1 LENNEAHEADD
12 FAFDKRLYIIFLII
26 FTEVLG
32 FSMVMPLIP
41 FLGLS
46 LGLTPIQIGL
56 IISVFSFCQL
66 FASPVT
72 GKLSDRFGRKPLL
85 ILSQLST
92 FAGFLLLGFATTAI
106 LLIIARLIDGLLGSN
121 MTVSQAYIS
130 DVTEPRHRTRVY
142 GYSSGV
148 FGAGMIFGPFISG
161 VLSRIDYSIPMFLA
175 AAVTL
180 VSIVLVVLLLPE
192 TVTEKPEKLSL
203 GFNEI
208 VPVND
213 AKRFAKA
220 PHVRNSLLMF
230 FIFNSGFFLF
240 IANFSLLAEA
250 QFHVGADQVGFYMA
264 WIGILRVA
272 IQTFLIARILRAMSE
287 GSILKTGI
295 AAMAVSMVTL
305 AFSTDY
311 MFVFVPLIFLAYG
324 TGVGRPILTSKL
336 TNSVTQKETATILGV
351 NNSLTSV
358 AQIVTPIAGG
368 FIIEY
373 LPSQTL
379 PILSALLFS
388 SLLFFVRNHVSFDS
402 EAPYAKTGTESARNP
417 PLETVLPQEKRGFC
431 TRKTTPK
438 TPCPEAFLT

>member
-1 LENNEAHEADD
+1 LKNNEAHAEADD
-12 FAFDKRLYIIFLII
+12 FAFDKRLYVIFLII

-32 FSMVMPLIP
+32 FSMVLPLIP

-92 FAGFLLLGFATTAI
+92 LAGFLLLGFATTAI
-106 LLIIARLIDGLLGSN
+106 LLIAARVIDGLLGSN

-142 GYSSGV
+142 GYSSGA
-148 FGAGMIFGPFISG
+148 FGAGMIFGPLIGG
-161 VLSRIDYSIPMFLA
+161 VLSRIDYSVPMFFA

-192 TVTEKPEKLSL
+192 TITEKPDKLSL
-203 GFNEI
+203 GFDDVI
-208 VPVND
+208 PVND
-213 AKRFAKA
+213 VKRFVKA
-220 PHVRNSLLMF
+220 PNVRNSLIMF
-230 FIFNSGFFLF
+230 FIYNAAFFLF
-240 IANFSLLAEA
+240 ISNFGLLAEA

-264 WIGILRVA
+264 WIGILRVV
-272 IQTFLIARILRAMSE
+272 IQTFLIARILRALSE
-287 GSILKTGI
+287 GSMLRTGI
-295 AAMAVSMVTL
+295 VAMVVSMVIL

-311 MFVFVPLIFLAYG
+311 LFVFVPLIFLAYG
-324 TGVGRPILTSKL
+324 AGVSRPILTSKL

-351 NNSLTSV
+351 NNSLQSV
-358 AQIVTPIAGG
+358 GQIVTPIAGG
-368 FIIEY
+368 FIIQY

-379 PILSALLFS
+379 PLLSALFFFSLILFLRNS
-388 SLLFFVRNHVSFDS
+388 SSKK
-402 EAPYAKTGTESARNP
+402 A
-417 PLETVLPQEKRGFC
+417 
-431 TRKTTPK
+431 
-438 TPCPEAFLT
+438 

>member
-1 LENNEAHEADD
+1 LETNEAHEADD
-12 FAFDKRLYIIFLII
+12 FKFDKHLYVIFLII

-32 FSMVMPLIP
+32 FSMVLPLIP

-72 GKLSDRFGRKPLL
+72 GKLSDRFGRKPLF

-106 LLIIARLIDGLLGSN
+106 LLIMSRLIDGLLGSN

-130 DVTEPRHRTRVY
+130 DITEPRHRTRVY

-148 FGAGMIFGPFISG
+148 FGAGMIFGPFIGG
-161 VLSRIDYSIPMFLA
+161 VLSKIDYSVPMFFA

-192 TVTEKPEKLSL
+192 TITEKPDKLSL
-203 GFNEI
+203 GFNDVI
-208 VPVND
+208 PVND
-213 AKRFAKA
+213 AKRFAKT
-220 PHVRNSLLMF
+220 PHVRNNLIMF
-230 FIFNSGFFLF
+230 FIYNAAFFLF
-240 IANFSLLAEA
+240 ISNFGLLAEA

-264 WIGILRVA
+264 WIGILRVV
-272 IQTFLIARILRAMSE
+272 IQTFLIARILRTLSE
-287 GSILKTGI
+287 GSMLRTGI
-295 AAMAVSMVTL
+295 VSMVVSMVTL
-305 AFSTDY
+305 ALSTDY
-311 MFVFVPLIFLAYG
+311 LFVFVPLIFLAYG
-324 TGVGRPILTSKL
+324 AGVGRPILTSKL
-336 TNSVTQKETATILGV
+336 TNSVTQKETATVLGV
-351 NNSLTSV
+351 NNSLQSIG
-358 AQIVTPIAGG
+358 QIVTPIAGG

-379 PILSALLFS
+379 PLLSALLFS
-388 SLLFFVRNHVSFDS
+388 SLLLFLRNHVKF
-402 EAPYAKTGTESARNP
+402 
-417 PLETVLPQEKRGFC
+417 
-431 TRKTTPK
+431 
-438 TPCPEAFLT
+438 

>member
-1 LENNEAHEADD
+1 LKTNETHAEADD
-12 FAFDKRLYIIFLII
+12 FKFDKHLYVIFLII

-32 FSMVMPLIP
+32 FSMVLPLIP

-92 FAGFLLLGFATTAI
+92 LAGFLLLGFATTAI
-106 LLIIARLIDGLLGSN
+106 LLIAARLTDGLLGSN

-130 DVTEPRHRTRVY
+130 DITEPRHRTRVY

-148 FGAGMIFGPFISG
+148 FGAGMIFGPLIGG
-161 VLSRIDYSIPMFLA
+161 VLSRIDYSVPMFFA

-180 VSIVLVVLLLPE
+180 VSIVLVVLFLPE
-192 TVTEKPEKLSL
+192 TITEKPDKLSL
-203 GFNEI
+203 GFDDVI
-208 VPVND
+208 PVND
-213 AKRFAKA
+213 AKRFVKT
-220 PHVRNSLLMF
+220 PNIRNILLMF
-230 FIFNSGFFLF
+230 FIYNAAFFLF
-240 IANFSLLAEA
+240 ISNFGLLAEA

-264 WIGILRVA
+264 WIGILRVG
-272 IQTFLIARILRAMSE
+272 IQTFLIARILRALSE
-287 GSILKTGI
+287 GSMLRTGI
-295 AAMAVSMVTL
+295 VALAVSMVIL

-311 MFVFVPLIFLAYG
+311 LFVFVPLIFLSYG
-324 TGVGRPILTSKL
+324 AGVSRPILTSKL
-336 TNSVTQKETATILGV
+336 TNSVTQKETATVLGV
-351 NNSLTSV
+351 NNSLQSIG
-358 AQIVTPIAGG
+358 QIVTPIAGG

-379 PILSALLFS
+379 PLLSALFFS
-388 SLLFFVRNHVSFDS
+388 SLLLFLRN
-402 EAPYAKTGTESARNP
+402 KT
-417 PLETVLPQEKRGFC
+417 KF
-431 TRKTTPK
+431 
-438 TPCPEAFLT
+438 